1 MIKTSLKYSD
11 NVNYINKMIL
21 AGFTDPI
28 DYSIDERRRVCMA
41 RSHAFEQRKGSKRR
55 KNDVRAAKRRA
66 AIYGIYCGKDYS
78 AKIEPRLKKNYQKG
92 FFREDSCGHS
102 HAVQGSNGHA
112 RIVRE
117 NKSNSKNRFCA
128 RDIRMHDMM
137 GLKMVEAMDELS
149 A

>member
-11 NVNYINKMIL
+11 NVNYINNMIL

-66 AIYGIYCGKDYS
+66 AIYEIYCGKDYS

-92 FFREDSCGHS
+92 FFREDSC
-102 HAVQGSNGHA
+102 GHA